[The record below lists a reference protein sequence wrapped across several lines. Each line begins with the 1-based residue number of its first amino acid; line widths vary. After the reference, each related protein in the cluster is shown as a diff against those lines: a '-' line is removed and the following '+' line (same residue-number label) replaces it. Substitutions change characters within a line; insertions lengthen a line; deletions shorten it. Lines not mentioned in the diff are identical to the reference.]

1 MNNELKNILEA
12 VFLVADSPLSIAK
25 LQGLF
30 EEGAQPETEEIR
42 KAIESLQ
49 IDCEDRGIEL
59 RKIGNGY
66 RYQTKVKYSDWIR
79 KLYAT
84 RPPKMS
90 RALLETLA
98 IIAYRQPVTR
108 GDIEEIRGV
117 SVSSDIIQK
126 LQERQWVKQVGVR
139 DVPGRPGIFGTTPEF
154 LSYFNLESL
163 KELPSLMEEREL
175 MDIAKEL
182 ETPLPAEVL
191 LALGNKN
198 QAENEEESAESQS
211 SLVADSD
218 QSGEHIVTQDDTILD
233 PSEMTEISEDPN
245 GDQIRTDVEYEDVS
259 PDRSPQGAPESDSA
273 STPSPPDSDV
283 VESLDE
289 HPDNEIKS

>member
-1 MNNELKNILEA
+1 M
-12 VFLVADSPLSIAK
+12 VADSPLSIAK

-49 IDCEDRGIEL
+49 ADCEDRGIEL
-59 RKIGNGY
+59 RKIGSGY

-117 SVSSDIIQK
+117 SVSSDIIGK

-182 ETPLPAEVL
+182 ETPLPPEVL
-191 LALGNKN
+191 LALGNKD
-198 QAENEEESAESQS
+198 QAEEESEESQRT
-211 SLVADSD
+211 LLADSD
-218 QSGEHIVTQDDTILD
+218 QSVEDIVTQDDTGLD
-233 PSEMTEISEDPN
+233 ISETMEMSADSGEDGPE
-245 GDQIRTDVEYEDVS
+245 TDVKNEDVL
-259 PDRSPQGAPESDSA
+259 PDAPHQAVPEPDHS
-273 STPSPPDSDV
+273 STPYSTDADDV
-283 VESLDE
+283 EPLDE
-289 HPDNEIKS
+289 RTDNEIKS